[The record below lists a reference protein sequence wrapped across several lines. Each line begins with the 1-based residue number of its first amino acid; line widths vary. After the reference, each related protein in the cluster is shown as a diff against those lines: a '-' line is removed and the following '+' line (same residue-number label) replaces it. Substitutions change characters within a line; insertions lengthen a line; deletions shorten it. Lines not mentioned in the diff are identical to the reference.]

1 MSGGFMK
8 TDISGKAEVVLTTK
22 GDLATWDTARVRKG
36 VSATNY
42 TGLQADSSIADG
54 LTYGATARS
63 TLTADQ
69 DLLVASGANTLSR
82 LAKGSDNQTLMMN
95 GTSINWETVS
105 SGGAST
111 ALDNLSSVAVNA
123 TIDMNTQN
131 LINTQYFGCKAYL
144 EKTISSNNIT
154 FTQTLTEI
162 DTESDAS
169 TDDLD
174 GFLGL
179 TNGFWLSLKSVD
191 NARDPTLRSGVTGEN
206 KMNGVGSYTLADK
219 DYRWIGNCYIG
230 GYFNIQELSR
240 SSNTA

>member
-1 MSGGFMK
+1 MSFAG
-8 TDISGKAEVVLTTK
+8 DLYSQADEVISTK
-22 GDLATWDTARVRKG
+22 GDLRRGD
-36 VSATNY
+36 
-42 TGLQADSSIADG
+42 
-54 LTYGATARS
+54 
-63 TLTADQ
+63 
-69 DLLVASGANTLSR
+69 ASGNPERYGIGSSNQVLS
-82 LAKGSDNQTLMMN
+82 
-95 GTSINWETVS
+95 VS
-105 SGGAST
+105 SGNILWKTLPTADSIITTEGDIIVGDSSGDGSRLGFGTSGYFLKTQGASNPPVWSAVSAGAST
-111 ALDNLSSVAVNA
+111 ALDNLSSVAVND
-123 TIDMNTQN
+123 TINMNTNN
-131 LINTQYFGCKAYL
+131 LTNTQYFGCKAYL
-144 EKTISSNNIT
+144 EKTISSGNIT

-162 DTESDAS
+162 DTEADAS

-179 TNGFWLSLKSVD
+179 VDGYWLSLKSVD